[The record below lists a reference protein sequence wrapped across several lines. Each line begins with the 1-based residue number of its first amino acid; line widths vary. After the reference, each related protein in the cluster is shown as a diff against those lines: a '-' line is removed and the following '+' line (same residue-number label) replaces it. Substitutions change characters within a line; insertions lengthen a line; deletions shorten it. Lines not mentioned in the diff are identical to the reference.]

1 MKTIIFDFD
10 GVIHKGYNGWQD
22 GSIYGTI
29 DTELMSYIET
39 LMDDYYVVISSNR
52 PAEQIVKHL
61 SDMGYS
67 VELFNK
73 TPANMYWTK
82 QYIIGVTN
90 AKPIGILYVDDHG
103 FRFNPDQ
110 DTKISIAE
118 IEKILKNEFTNA

>member
-1 MKTIIFDFD
+1 MKTVVFDFD
-10 GVIHKGYNGWQD
+10 GVIHKGYNGWKD

-29 DTELMSYIET
+29 DIELMSYIET
-39 LMDDYYVVISSNR
+39 LMNDYYVVISSNR
-52 PAEQIVKHL
+52 PAEQIVEHL
-61 SDMGYS
+61 SGMGYS

-82 QYIIGVTN
+82 QRVIGVTN

-103 FRFNPDQ
+103 FRFNPAQ
-110 DTKISIAE
+110 ETAISIAQ